1 MYTLIMV
8 NMPLPRGWRVMN
20 YARPSIRVPC
30 VVMNGAVALS
40 TRMAVPT
47 LILCER
53 PIGMPSFQKELSY

>member
-1 MYTLIMV
+1 
-8 NMPLPRGWRVMN
+8 MN

-40 TRMAVPT
+40 TRMAVPM

-53 PIGMPSFQKELSY
+53 PIGMPSF